1 MAPDDPREPCDAS
14 GNDCHG
20 HGGGCS
26 GCACWPSAADSGYVS
41 EGCDGAAC
49 DGGDDGDSFYF
60 TPPEMED
67 PNEVRKFTPSQAI
80 SLYFIHRV
88 FLCYTR

>member
-1 MAPDDPREPCDAS
+1 MAPDDPREPWDAS

-20 HGGGCS
+20 GACS
-26 GCACWPSAADSGYVS
+26 GCAYWPSAADSGYVS

-60 TPPEMED
+60 TPPEIED
-67 PNEVRKFTPSQAI
+67 PNEVCNLLPPGSFPQFYSSPFFFRYI
-80 SLYFIHRV
+80 R
-88 FLCYTR
+88 

>member
-1 MAPDDPREPCDAS
+1 MAPDDPRELWDAS

-20 HGGGCS
+20 GGCS
-26 GCACWPSAADSGYVS
+26 ECPCWPSVADSGYVS

-49 DGGDDGDSFYF
+49 NIGDDGDSFYF

-67 PNEVRKFTPSQAI
+67 PNEVRKLLPLRQN
-80 SLYFIHRV
+80 SLYFIDRL
-88 FLCYTR
+88 FFFRYIR